1 MLSDSWWKRKTAS
14 CAVTLLRVLVQLVA
28 VAEPSVSALVLV
40 ERIATPSTP
49 NAQSG
54 RSSASG
60 LLFFTSSPSL
70 PPPPARGGAVA
81 RWYSMGVS
89 GLTSFV
95 TAKIV
100 PASLRVSAT
109 AVTTTQAS
117 PIRLLVDGSGLLH
130 ELYASGG
137 LDAAHGGQY
146 VQFERLIV
154 DYVRRCRRAG
164 IELEVALDGLR
175 PASKHATCLQRRE
188 REQQR
193 CAEQWRFLASAASA
207 AHSPFNNGLAT
218 LNQSSAS
225 TLPLF
230 ALVRCRSTSLH
241 QMIAH

>member
-1 MLSDSWWKRKTAS
+1 VYQHR
-14 CAVTLLRVLVQLVA
+14 C
-28 VAEPSVSALVLV
+28 
-40 ERIATPSTP
+40 
-49 NAQSG
+49 
-54 RSSASG
+54 
-60 LLFFTSSPSL
+60 
-70 PPPPARGGAVA
+70 
-81 RWYSMGVS
+81 
-89 GLTSFV
+89 
-95 TAKIV
+95 
-100 PASLRVSAT
+100 
-109 AVTTTQAS
+109 VTTTRAS

-137 LDAAHGGQY
+137 LDAAHGEQY

-154 DYVRRCRRAG
+154 DYVRRRRRAG

-188 REQQR
+188 REQ
-193 CAEQWRFLASAASA
+193 WRFLASAASA
-207 AHSPFNNGLAT
+207 THSPFNNGLAT

>member
-1 MLSDSWWKRKTAS
+1 VVEEVEEEDRVLRSHPASYACAARRCSRAISVSVRARRENSNTFHSECAIWSIKCEWLAVLHLVALAAFAS
-14 CAVTLLRVLVQLVA
+14 C
-28 VAEPSVSALVLV
+28 S
-40 ERIATPSTP
+40 
-49 NAQSG
+49 
-54 RSSASG
+54 
-60 LLFFTSSPSL
+60 
-70 PPPPARGGAVA
+70 
-81 RWYSMGVS
+81 RWCCCPRYSMGVS

-109 AVTTTQAS
+109 AVTTTRAS

-137 LDAAHGGQY
+137 LDAAHGEQY

-154 DYVRRCRRAG
+154 DYVRRRRRAG

-207 AHSPFNNGLAT
+207 THSPFNNGLAT

-230 ALVRCRSTSLH
+230 ALVRCRRTSLH